1 MIARKSHPRKFRLRT
16 SVVLPFLLQIA
27 AAAGLVGY
35 LSFRNSQQSINDL
48 AMQLSNKVT
57 GQIDQHLESY
67 LEKPHLLQAVLA
79 SALRNGNLDIN
90 DFPGL
95 EKQFWADIKLTDS
108 VDYIYLGKD
117 NGDFI
122 GVQRY
127 LDGKLVV
134 KFRDQTTTPNRVV
147 YEIKQPGDRFEELQS
162 QAYDPRDRPWYTV
175 TIAEQKPTWSPI
187 FTSANLGV
195 LQISPT
201 TPVYDTQGKLVG
213 VLSTNLLLA
222 QLNQFLNDLSISKSG
237 EAFIIEQSG
246 DLVASSTADIPA
258 VKIPGKSEPER
269 LKALESKEPIIR
281 FTAQEL
287 QRQSN
292 SLSKI
297 KPHQQFSFVLDGK
310 TQLVEVSPLEQVK
323 GLDWLIVVVIPEA
336 DFMAQIYENTRNTI
350 ILVVVALGIAIAIG
364 IRTAHWIT
372 RPLLRMSQASAEI
385 SQGNLDQQI
394 ETSPIL
400 EIDILSQSFNQ
411 MSSQLKDSFAAL
423 HQSQEQLRLANEE
436 LESRVERRTA
446 QLQKEKERSE
456 QLLLN
461 ILPSEI
467 AERLKKTNE
476 SPAEYFEE
484 ATILFADIVGFTS
497 LSARMEPMELVAE
510 LNKIF
515 SAFDQL
521 TEKYNLEKIKTIGD
535 AYMVVG
541 GLPVS
546 RPDHATAIA
555 NMALDMQAY
564 IQTLDTIFGEALEI
578 RIGINTGSVIAGV
591 IGIKKFIYD
600 LWGDAVNVA
609 SRMESHG
616 KPGCIQVTEATY
628 THLKDDY
635 ILEARG
641 KIAVKGRG
649 EMNTYWLVGRQIKT
663 DLNHDFL

>member
-1 MIARKSHPRKFRLRT
+1 
-16 SVVLPFLLQIA
+16 
-27 AAAGLVGY
+27 
-35 LSFRNSQQSINDL
+35 
-48 AMQLSNKVT
+48 
-57 GQIDQHLESY
+57 
-67 LEKPHLLQAVLA
+67 
-79 SALRNGNLDIN
+79 
-90 DFPGL
+90 
-95 EKQFWADIKLTDS
+95 
-108 VDYIYLGKD
+108 
-117 NGDFI
+117 
-122 GVQRY
+122 
-127 LDGKLVV
+127 
-134 KFRDQTTTPNRVV
+134 
-147 YEIKQPGDRFEELQS
+147 LQS
-162 QAYDPRDRPWYTV
+162 QPYDPRDRPWYTV

-201 TPVYDTQGKLVG
+201 TPVYDTEGKLVG

-237 EAFIIEQSG
+237 KAFIIEQSG
-246 DLVASSTADIPA
+246 DLVASSTAEIPA
-258 VKIPGKSEPER
+258 VKIPGKPEPAR
-269 LKALESKEPIIR
+269 LKALESKEPMIK

-287 QRQSN
+287 QKQSN
-292 SLSKI
+292 TFSKI

-310 TQLVEVSPLEQVK
+310 TQLVQVSPLGQVK

-336 DFMAQIYENTRNTI
+336 DFMAQIYENTRNTM

-411 MSSQLKDSFAAL
+411 MSRQLKDSFAAL

-436 LESRVERRTA
+436 LENRVEQRTA
-446 QLQKEKERSE
+446 QLTKEKERSE

-564 IQTLDTIFGEALEI
+564 IKTLDKIFGEALEI

-600 LWGDAVNVA
+600 LWGDTVNVA

-616 KPGCIQVTEATY
+616 KPGSIQVTEATY

-641 KIAVKGRG
+641 QITVKGRG

-663 DLNHDFL
+663 DLMLS

>member
-1 MIARKSHPRKFRLRT
+1 MSIAKPPLRKFRLRT
-16 SVVLPFLLQIA
+16 SVVLPFVLQIVA
-27 AAAGLVGY
+27 AVGFVGY
-35 LSFRNSQQSINDL
+35 LSFRNSQQSINEL
-48 AMQLSNKVT
+48 TFQLSNKVT
-57 GQIDQHLESY
+57 GQIDRHLESY
-67 LEKPHLLQAVLA
+67 LEKPHLLQGVLA
-79 SALRNGNLDIN
+79 SAFRNGNLDPN
-90 DFPGL
+90 DFQAL
-95 EKQFWADIKLTDS
+95 ERQFWSDIKLTDS

-134 KFRDQTTTPNRVV
+134 KFRDRTTDSNRVV
-147 YEIKQPGDRFEELQS
+147 YEIKQPGDRFEQLQS
-162 QAYDPRDRPWYTV
+162 KPYDPSDRPWYKV
-175 TIAEQKPTWSPI
+175 TMAAKVPSWTPI
-187 FTSANLGV
+187 FNSENLGV

-201 TPVYDTQGKLVG
+201 TPVYDSQGQLVG

-222 QLNQFLNDLSISKSG
+222 QLNQFLNSLSISKSG
-237 EAFIIEQSG
+237 EAFIMERSG
-246 DLVASSTADIPA
+246 DLVASSTSEIPA
-258 VKIPGKSEPER
+258 VQVPGKEEPGR
-269 LKALESKEPIIR
+269 LKALDSKEPIIR
-281 FTAQEL
+281 FTAQKL
-287 QRQSN
+287 QEQSN
-292 SLSKI
+292 TLI
-297 KPHQQFSFVLDGK
+297 QIQKPQQFQFVLNGK
-310 TQLVEVSPLEQVK
+310 TQLVQISPLQQVK

-350 ILVVVALGIAIAIG
+350 LFVIFALGIAIAIG
-364 IRTAHWIT
+364 IQTANWIT
-372 RPLLRMSQASAEI
+372 RPLLRMSQASTEI
-385 SQGNLDQQI
+385 AQGNLDQQI

-400 EIDILSQSFNQ
+400 EIDILSHSFND
-411 MSSQLKDSFAAL
+411 MSRQLKDSFAAL
-423 HQSQEQLRLANEE
+423 HQSQEELRLANEE
-436 LESRVERRTA
+436 LENRVERRTA
-446 QLQKEKERSE
+446 QLRKEKERSE

-476 SPAEYFEE
+476 SPAEHFEE

-497 LSARMEPMELVAE
+497 LSSRMEPMELVGG
-510 LNKIF
+510 LNQIF

-541 GLPVS
+541 GLPLPRS
-546 RPDHATAIA
+546 DHATAIA

-564 IQTLDTIFGEALEI
+564 MQSLDSIFGESLEI
-578 RIGINTGSVIAGV
+578 RIGINSGPVIAGV

-616 KPGCIQVTEATY
+616 KPGYIQVTEATY
-628 THLKDDY
+628 AHLKDDY
-635 ILEARG
+635 ILESRG

-649 EMNTYWLVGRQIKT
+649 EMTTYWLVGRR
-663 DLNHDFL
+663 LVEVNS